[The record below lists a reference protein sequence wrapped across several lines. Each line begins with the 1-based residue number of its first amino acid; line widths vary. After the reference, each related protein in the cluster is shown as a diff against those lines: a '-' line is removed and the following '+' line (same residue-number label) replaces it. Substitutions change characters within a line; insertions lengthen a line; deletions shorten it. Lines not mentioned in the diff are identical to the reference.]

1 MCLKC
6 LFRFHVSKAD
16 TFARHLKRLPLGVRF
31 GSKADVCG
39 AKCHVRFMKSASAP
53 APGLALL
60 EKGVEK
66 RLGWLAMTG
75 KDN

>member
-1 MCLKC
+1 MSAMGQKQTCAVQNVMSALP
-6 LFRFHVSKAD
+6 LKAD
-16 TFARHLKRLPLGVRF
+16 
-31 GSKADVCG
+31 
-39 AKCHVRFMKSASAP
+39 MKSASAP

-75 KDN
+75 KEN